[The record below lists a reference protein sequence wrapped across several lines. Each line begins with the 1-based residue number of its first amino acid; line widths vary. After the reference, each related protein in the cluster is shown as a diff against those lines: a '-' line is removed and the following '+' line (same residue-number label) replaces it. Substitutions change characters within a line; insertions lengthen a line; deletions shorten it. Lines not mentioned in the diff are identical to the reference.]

1 MSNGAIANPDHIR
14 RFVSELKRRNS
25 ELRNIR
31 QSLSAGMA
39 SLSSTWKDKQHK
51 KFAEEYIKTLRELDK
66 MIRLSEAHI
75 PLLLKKAQILE
86 DYLKSR

>member
-14 RFVSELKRRNS
+14 KFVSDLKRRNS

-31 QSLSAGMA
+31 ISLTSGMA

-51 KFAEEYIKTLRELDK
+51 KFADEYTKTLRELDK

-75 PLLLKKAQILE
+75 PLLLKKAQMLD
-86 DYLKSR
+86 DYLRSR